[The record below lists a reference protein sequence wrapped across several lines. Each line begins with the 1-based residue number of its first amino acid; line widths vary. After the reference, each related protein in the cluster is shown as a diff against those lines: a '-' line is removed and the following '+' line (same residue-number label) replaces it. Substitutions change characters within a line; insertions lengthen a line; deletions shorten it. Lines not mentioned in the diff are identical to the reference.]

1 MNSSPMSVCGQMG
14 NAHTK
19 GGKKKEKDLET
30 GGTCLDSDPP
40 RLPQEVENGDV
51 EQTEEGL
58 RQFTEEK
65 GKRQERMRDIG
76 KLMNKSQE
84 PHLDAERQENVEDAS
99 TYQTVNHNG
108 TLPSDCGEDVLN
120 AASEGNGN
128 SINDNDTSPQEATQD
143 ERERDLSGT
152 CGDSHQD
159 HSHVPQGGSNQ
170 GNETTD
176 GSESVITEV
185 PSNTEDNF
193 QGTYIQDSLGHSTTS
208 STPGQDKPDSDS
220 SYATRCG
227 NKTAQSNSKTPI
239 QKKTP
244 QEQTEYSSPPSIP
257 PTTQSKKESSNPE
270 ATQIVPGINQKG
282 SAKDAEAEKLQ
293 GKKSRT

>member
-1 MNSSPMSVCGQMG
+1 MSVCGQMG

-19 GGKKKEKDLET
+19 GGKKKKKKDPET

-40 RLPQEVENGDV
+40 RLSHEVANGDV

-84 PHLDAERQENVEDAS
+84 PHLDAERQENIHVEDAS
-99 TYQTVNHNG
+99 TNQTANHNG
-108 TLPSDCGEDVLN
+108 TLQSGCGEGVLN

-128 SINDNDTSPQEATQD
+128 SINDNDTSPQEAAPD
-143 ERERDLSGT
+143 EGERDLSGT
-152 CGDSHQD
+152 CGDVHQD
-159 HSHVPQGGSNQ
+159 HNQVPQGGSNQ

-176 GSESVITEV
+176 GSESVTPEV
-185 PSNTEDNF
+185 PGNIGDNF
-193 QGTYIQDSLGHSTTS
+193 QGTYIQHSLGHSTTS

-227 NKTAQSNSKTPI
+227 NERVQSNNKTPI

-244 QEQTEYSSPPSIP
+244 QEQTEYSSTPSIP
-257 PTTQSKKESSNPE
+257 PTPQSKRESSNTE
-270 ATQIVPGINQKG
+270 TTQIVLGINQKE

-293 GKKSRT
+293 GKKSRN